1 MSTKTTF
8 KRIAL
13 VAVAA
18 LGLGVIS
25 VAPSSAAPSSLA
37 VTVSNGNASVT
48 AGANGETTTATT
60 VAVSAYAASAGD
72 SITVSIIK
80 DSWASGGSAVAFKFG
95 LFDTGTSTVGV
106 VNSSVD
112 TTVALT
118 SVAKGAG
125 KVAGYDSITAAT
137 NTSAYYQL
145 HTGSNLGAMGA
156 KFVLAV
162 DTTTTR
168 IAGAYGFTVTVKS
181 YELGALKAT
190 NTYPVTFTIAAAA
203 ADDTVASAVKSFA
216 KLTTSSTT
224 LANTVAAAAD
234 ATVTGVS
241 TAGSVAG
248 YLYVGVRNADGVKYD
263 VAEDSITATLTGAG
277 QLCDGTT
284 CGKSMKIKV
293 TGDKQLSIVADGT
306 TGTASI
312 AVSTTVNSYPAKSVS
327 FNAKSPTAITTSN
340 RYTNNLRVGTNSDAI
355 QVTAVDG
362 TSAWTSPVWIVAS
375 SAADA
380 LVAGSTTPQAC
391 TGWSAAN
398 GTRCS
403 ITAYAPGTAKFKVID
418 ADTVATATTSSAEF
432 TVTVT
437 ASTASSVAIAF
448 DKTSYQPFEKAL
460 ITVTPLDAAGKS
472 IQQSTIVGLLA
483 SGGVTSNIGF
493 SSNSDTL
500 TATEISTSATSSSTS
515 NTVAGARTYV
525 VYMPAQGDVTI
536 SATGGTGL
544 PLAGQVKV
552 SATASV
558 TNSSVDA
565 ATDAANEA
573 TDAANAA
580 TDAALAA
587 ADAADAATAA
597 AQDASDAVAAL
608 SATVAKLV
616 ASLKAQ
622 ITSLT
627 NLVIKIQKKVR
638 A

>member
-1 MSTKTTF
+1 
-8 KRIAL
+8 
-13 VAVAA
+13 
-18 LGLGVIS
+18 
-25 VAPSSAAPSSLA
+25 
-37 VTVSNGNASVT
+37 
-48 AGANGETTTATT
+48 
-60 VAVSAYAASAGD
+60 
-72 SITVSIIK
+72 
-80 DSWASGGSAVAFKFG
+80 
-95 LFDTGTSTVGV
+95 
-106 VNSSVD
+106 
-112 TTVALT
+112 
-118 SVAKGAG
+118 
-125 KVAGYDSITAAT
+125 
-137 NTSAYYQL
+137 
-145 HTGSNLGAMGA
+145 
-156 KFVLAV
+156 
-162 DTTTTR
+162 
-168 IAGAYGFTVTVKS
+168 
-181 YELGALKAT
+181 
-190 NTYPVTFTIAAAA
+190 
-203 ADDTVASAVKSFA
+203 
-216 KLTTSSTT
+216 
-224 LANTVAAAAD
+224 VAAAAD
-234 ATVTGVS
+234 ATVVGVS

-248 YLYVGVRNADGVKYD
+248 YLYVGVRNADGTKYN

-277 QLCDGTT
+277 QLCDGST
-284 CGKSMKIKV
+284 CGKTMKIKV

-306 TGTASI
+306 TGSASI
-312 AVSTTVNSYPAKSVS
+312 VVSTTVASYAAKSVT

-362 TSAWTSPVWIVAS
+362 TSAWTSSVWIVAS

-380 LVAGSTTPQAC
+380 LVAGSTTPVAC
-391 TGWSAAN
+391 TAWSAAN

-403 ITAYAPGTAKFKVID
+403 ITAVAPGTAKFKVID
-418 ADTVATATTSSAEF
+418 AETVATATTSSAEF

-437 ASTASSVAIAF
+437 ASTAASVAIAF
-448 DKTSYQPFEKAL
+448 DKASYQPFEKAL

-472 IQQSTIVGLLA
+472 IQQINIASLLA
-483 SGGVTSNIGF
+483 SGGITSNIGF
-493 SSNSDTL
+493 SANSDTL
-500 TATEISTSATSSSTS
+500 TATEMTTSATSSSTS

-544 PLAGQVKV
+544 PLAGQVKL

-558 TNSSVDA
+558 VNNAVDA

-627 NLVIKIQKKVR
+627 NLVIKIQKKVK